1 MQIAI
6 LNDSSFE
13 ATHLAR
19 LRDVG
24 TLTIYAETTNEAQAA
39 ARVKNVE
46 IALVDGFKM
55 PLNRVVIENGAKL
68 RLLALNST
76 AFHMVDLNAAN
87 DRGVKVANI
96 PGYAAESVAEHAI
109 ALMLAVVRAIP
120 LGDAAMRANPFQ
132 IDASNHE
139 HKRFLGF
146 ELRGK
151 TLGVIGLGAIGS
163 RVAELGLGFGM
174 KVLAYSRN
182 RRPMNSVE
190 HVALDELM
198 RRSDIVSVN
207 LALDSE
213 TENIISDRELGL
225 MKPSAVLINTADG
238 RHINTLALYR
248 ALKERRIFA
257 AGLDVLAEWDKS
269 NPLLGLD
276 NIVLSPQS
284 ASWTREA
291 CGNLAEFVVRTV
303 EAFACGRP
311 INLVN

>member
-1 MQIAI
+1 VQIAI

-13 ATHLAR
+13 ENHLAR
-19 LRDVG
+19 LREVG
-24 TLTIYAETTNEAQAA
+24 ILTIHDDTTSEEQAV
-39 ARVKNVE
+39 ARVRGVE
-46 IALVDGFKM
+46 IVLVDGFKV
-55 PLNRVVIENGAKL
+55 PVNRRVIESSARL

-87 DRGVKVANI
+87 DRDVKVSNV
-96 PGYAAESVAEHAI
+96 PGYATEAVAEHAI
-109 ALMLAVVRAIP
+109 ALMLAVVRVVP

-132 IDASNHE
+132 IDASNQE

-174 KVLAYSRN
+174 KVLAYNRSRK
-182 RRPMNSVE
+182 PMDSVE
-190 HVALDELM
+190 LATLDDLM
-198 RRSDIVSVN
+198 SRSDVVSVN
-207 LALDSE
+207 LALDPE

-225 MKPSAVLINTADG
+225 MKSSAVLINTADG
-238 RHINTLALYR
+238 KHVNTQALYR

-257 AGLDVLAEWDKS
+257 AGLDVIEEWDKT
-269 NPLLGLD
+269 NPLLSLD

-291 CGNLAEFVVRTV
+291 RANLAELVVRTV